1 MLRIQPSVY
10 DDKIL
15 IFSKLQYYPSSQT
28 YWHQTHLVVQSVLQL
43 KNDDVS
49 EADVL
54 RVSVNSNDWNEVLS
68 PEKKTMVQIQTFT
81 NSLTLTS
88 WNQKLT

>member
-1 MLRIQPSVY
+1 MLRIQPSFY

-15 IFSKLQYYPSSQT
+15 IISKLQYYPSSQT
-28 YWHQTHLVVQSVLQL
+28 YWHETHLVVQSFLQL
-43 KNDDVS
+43 KNDDVG

-54 RVSVNSNDWNEVLS
+54 RVSVNSDDWNEVLS
-68 PEKKTMVQIQTFT
+68 PEKTTMVQIQTFT

>member
-15 IFSKLQYYPSSQT
+15 IFSRLQYYPSSQT
-28 YWHQTHLVVQSVLQL
+28 YWHQTHLVVQSFLQL
-43 KNDDVS
+43 KNDDVG

-68 PEKKTMVQIQTFT
+68 PEKNNNAPNPNFY
-81 NSLTLTS
+81 
-88 WNQKLT
+88 